1 VYSPQIVLWLFFREV
16 PRLSEALVYPVMG
29 PLMVIAESVG
39 QTAGF
44 VALVLGP
51 CVLLF
56 CCAYFRST
64 NAAWCFFSG
73 SILSHVLLGLIASA
87 LGAG

>member
-1 VYSPQIVLWLFFREV
+1 MWLFFREV
-16 PRLSEALVYPVMG
+16 PRLSDALVYPVLG
-29 PLMVIAESVG
+29 PIMVIAESVG

-44 VALVLGP
+44 VALVLVP

-64 NAAWCFFSG
+64 SAAWCFLAG
-73 SILSHVLLGLIASA
+73 SILSHVLLALIFGA